1 VRSVRDDHSSG
12 VLLID
17 HNMTLIMDV
26 CDRIHVLDRGTTL
39 ASGTPS
45 EIRENMDVASAYLG
59 ESAVQEDA
67 G

>member
-1 VRSVRDDHSSG
+1 
-12 VLLID
+12 
-17 HNMTLIMDV
+17 
-26 CDRIHVLDRGTTL
+26 VLDRGTTL
-39 ASGTPS
+39 ASGTPG